1 MTVPTPF
8 NRKGYVKKRAGKKN
22 AGDAASPAKKSDAA
36 LSAAKKQVKAEET
49 QKRRAK
55 RNVQEILG
63 EGEGSGTKNEGSSEP
78 ATARRRSPRKHN
90 MGLR

>member
-8 NRKGYVKKRAGKKN
+8 NRKGYVKKRTGKKN
-22 AGDAASPAKKSDAA
+22 AADAE

-55 RNVQEILG
+55 RNAQETAG